1 MHTGL
6 SALLAALDAAP
17 APIRFFLRDD
27 DAGWD
32 DVSLM
37 ALLDRTERAEVP
49 IDLAVIPK
57 AADAM
62 LAFKLCVRMNA
73 TPGLIGVHQH
83 GYAHTNHEAVERK
96 CEFGDARDADTQRK
110 DLCEGRTQLLELF
123 GTQLDPIFTPPWNR
137 CSAATPTLLAE
148 LGFAA
153 LSRSRGAAAQH
164 ALPELPVDVDW
175 CKQRRLAAVEGADGL
190 EHIALELARR
200 VQVGGPVGL
209 MLHHAEMNAP
219 DLALLDT
226 VLAATQHHPRAR
238 WLPMRA
244 LLSTATSSPISLQ
257 DPAWPCEPSW
267 RSPLRAPRGPRQHRH

>member
-1 MHTGL
+1 VDAGL

-32 DVSLM
+32 DTRLL
-37 ALLDRTERAEVP
+37 ALLARTQRAEVP
-49 IDLAVIPK
+49 IDLAVIPQS
-57 AADAM
+57 AGAT
-62 LAFKLCVRMNA
+62 LASALCVRMSA
-73 TPGLIGVHQH
+73 SPGLVGVHQH
-83 GYAHTNHEAVERK
+83 GFAHTNHETVQRK
-96 CEFGDARDADTQRK
+96 CEFGTARDVDAQRN
-110 DLCEGRTQLLELF
+110 DLREGSAHLQGLF
-123 GTQLDPIFTPPWNR
+123 GAQLDPIFTPPWNR
-137 CSAATPTLLAE
+137 CSAATPALLAE

-153 LSRSRGAAAQH
+153 LSRSRGAPAQH

-175 CKQRRLAAVEGADGL
+175 CKQRRLAAVERADGL

-200 VQVGGPVGL
+200 VQAGGPVGL

-219 DLALLDT
+219 DLELLDR

-244 LLSTATSSPISLQ
+244 LLPSASGSPASLH
-257 DPAWPCEPSW
+257 
-267 RSPLRAPRGPRQHRH
+267 GP